1 MLFSH
6 VKRSPLLWLHNK
18 QRLSQQKNHFT
29 EMVWH
34 LIGVYIINR
43 TLHGRL
49 EIRNFSSRVA
59 KYFTCS
65 LRSPVKNF
73 LTREE
78 NFRISARLCNILY
91 VFDTNTA
98 KLPPQLFSDN
108 SHPPSPPSLQ
118 GKKTIKPAWHVTR
131 KNFAISL
138 SIKSK
143 YNPSV
148 ALFRLFYK
156 PKRQISPPFHIL
168 QLAESPPFKT
178 PRT

>member
-1 MLFSH
+1 
-6 VKRSPLLWLHNK
+6 
-18 QRLSQQKNHFT
+18 
-29 EMVWH
+29 MVWH
-34 LIGVYIINR
+34 LIGNYIINR

-73 LTREE
+73 STREE
-78 NFRISARLCNILY
+78 NFRISAGY
-91 VFDTNTA
+91 VISSMYLIPTPRTYV
-98 KLPPQLFSDN
+98 QLFSDN
-108 SHPPSPPSLQ
+108 SHPPSAPSPQ
-118 GKKTIKPAWHVTR
+118 GKKTIKPAQHVTT
-131 KNFAISL
+131 KDFAISL

-148 ALFRLFYK
+148 VLFRLFYK

-168 QLAESPPFKT
+168 QLVESPRFNI